1 MTNMRLNPKLK
12 LRQVGKKFMVV
23 DADTGSAKMTN
34 VFTFSA
40 SAAMRWQ
47 RAGAN
52 TFEPEDLALW
62 LCEAYDVDMAT
73 ARADVDVLLKCWI
86 EGGLVING

>member
-1 MTNMRLNPKLK
+1 MTKMRLNPKLK

-34 VFTFSA
+34 VFTFNA
-40 SAAMRWQ
+40 SAAMLWQ

-52 TFEPEDLALW
+52 SFEPEDLALW
-62 LCEAYDVDMAT
+62 LCECYDVDFAT
-73 ARADVDVLLKCWI
+73 ARTDVDMLLKCWI

>member
-1 MTNMRLNPKLK
+1 ML
-12 LRQVGKKFMVV
+12 
-23 DADTGSAKMTN
+23 
-34 VFTFSA
+34 
-40 SAAMRWQ
+40 WQ